1 MVELVE
7 TTAGGENGR
16 CTVGGEG
23 GAPVGGGEKTK
34 VKKSGVTVG
43 ALAVVNVVYPVFE
56 DNY

>member
-16 CTVGGEG
+16 CTVGGDG
-23 GAPVGGGEKTK
+23 GAPVDGGEKTK

-43 ALAVVNVVYPVFE
+43 GRKCGIPCV
-56 DNY
+56 